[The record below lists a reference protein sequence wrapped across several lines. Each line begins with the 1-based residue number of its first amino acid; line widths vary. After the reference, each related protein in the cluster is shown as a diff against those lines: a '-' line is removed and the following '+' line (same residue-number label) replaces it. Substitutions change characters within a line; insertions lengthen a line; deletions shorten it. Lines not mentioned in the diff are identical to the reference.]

1 MRAVS
6 GGPASSRPVAARDAI
21 GRWAAAALLALAA
34 LAAYHAALGG
44 YFLLDDFGML
54 AVVRFLDTPFAPFYT
69 DHIGG
74 SLFYR
79 PLGMALWWLT
89 EAAFGADAR
98 WHYALN
104 LALHVAV
111 AAALWRVVRVF
122 GGGRGLGWLVALA
135 FVVHPIGIGTS
146 LWLADRFDLLAALFG
161 LLGLASAA
169 AHERERAAHHGLLCL
184 IWLALSLLSKEIGLT
199 YLAAAFV
206 LAVAPTPMRT
216 LRERCGAGIAL
227 IALGALFLTIRA
239 WVLAD
244 PAATGLVN
252 AQSIVDLV
260 LRGIASWLRG
270 WIDFAG
276 YLPVLSG
283 ASRWVCGLG
292 WTVLAVALLA
302 AAASPWSA
310 ARVRLLLAG
319 AVVWAVPA
327 ALQWPLTGHSDPS
340 IPADADALKLVVDA
354 RYYYTA
360 LIGLALST
368 AAALRCG
375 GRRDRSVRWLAG
387 SAALILV
394 SVWLPASQ
402 RLAER
407 YREVTSQQRSIAG
420 AAVAAIDRLDLD
432 RAHCQV
438 YLLDTGSWIFTW
450 VADEVVKAIHPDF
463 SRVARCLFQG
473 EHTPWYHLVP
483 QGAAA
488 PSQVWPMLPLA
499 ATDLR
504 RDVSPSRLGRG
515 QFVYLNLSP
524 ALDAALARHAH
535 FLSYRAGRF
544 VDVTADVLERR
555 RAVDFVCNRPPMQCP

>member
-1 MRAVS
+1 MFDVS
-6 GGPASSRPVAARDAI
+6 GDPVASRPITARDAI
-21 GRWAAAALLALAA
+21 GRWTAAAVLALTAF
-34 LAAYHAALGG
+34 AAYRAALGG

-54 AVVRFLDTPFAPFYT
+54 AVVRFLDTPFVPFYT

-79 PLGMALWWLT
+79 PLGMALWWLA
-89 EAAFGADAR
+89 EAAFGAEAR

-111 AAALWRVVRVF
+111 AAALWRAVRVF
-122 GGGRGLGWLVALA
+122 GGGRRLGWIVAVA
-135 FVVHPIGIGTS
+135 FAVHPIGIGTS

-169 AHERERAAHHGLLCL
+169 AYEREHATRQGVLCL
-184 IWLALSLLSKEIGLT
+184 VWLALALLSKEIGLT

-206 LAVAPTPMRT
+206 LAVAPSPMRT
-216 LRERCGAGIAL
+216 VRERTSAGIAL
-227 IALGALFLTIRA
+227 LALGALFLAVRA
-239 WVLAD
+239 CVLAD
-244 PAATGLVN
+244 PAATGLMN
-252 AQSIVDLV
+252 AQSIVDLA

-276 YLPVLSG
+276 YLPALSG
-283 ASRWVCGLG
+283 GWRWVCGLG
-292 WTVLAVALLA
+292 WTVLALALA
-302 AAASPWSA
+302 TAVASPWTD
-310 ARVRLLLAG
+310 ARLRMLLAG

-360 LIGLALST
+360 LIGLALT
-368 AAALRCG
+368 VAAAVHCG
-375 GRRDRSVRWLAG
+375 GRRDRAVRWLGGA
-387 SAALILV
+387 AALILV

-407 YREVTSQQRSIAG
+407 YREMTSQQRAIAD

-432 RAHCQV
+432 RPRCQV
-438 YLLDTGSWIFTW
+438 YLLDTGTWMFTW

-463 SRVARCLFQG
+463 ARVARCLFQS
-473 EHTPWYHLVP
+473 EHAPWYHLVP
-483 QGAAA
+483 QGAAES
-488 PSQVWPMLPLA
+488 SQVWPMLPLA

-504 RDVSPSRLGRG
+504 REVSPSRLGRG
-515 QFVYLNLSP
+515 EIVYLNLSP

-535 FLSYRAGRF
+535 FLSYREGRF
-544 VDVTADVLERR
+544 VDVSADVLERR
-555 RAVDFVCNRPPMQCP
+555 RAVDFVCNRPPVQCP